1 MTDTRGGPAPF
12 PSSAAAGRAPHAP
25 GSGGVSVFV
34 GTWNLGNEAPQM
46 DACAEWL
53 ARARGHDVIA
63 IAAQEAS
70 YPHAK
75 HNLSPKLVSAELQD
89 ANAYQVKKL
98 GFMKSSKLTR
108 AGGMAAGAMAGAV
121 AAGPFAPVGFFVG
134 AAAGYYSSTKV
145 TEEIKV
151 RNHFFD
157 VVKAAVGPGYVVAQT
172 SVLLQMRLIVL
183 AAAPVADLVA
193 EVRAS

>member
-1 MTDTRGGPAPF
+1 MCGDNPNLLPEVNAATCFSTLAFAFTCVTFVAGPYWPFGTVSVLACIFGVVGGAMVTCCGPMRRQEQTPGF
-12 PSSAAAGRAPHAP
+12 AGRMQV
-25 GSGGVSVFV
+25 SGA
-34 GTWNLGNEAPQM
+34 L
-46 DACAEWL
+46 
-53 ARARGHDVIA
+53 
-63 IAAQEAS
+63 
-70 YPHAK
+70 
-75 HNLSPKLVSAELQD
+75 
-89 ANAYQVKKL
+89 
-98 GFMKSSKLTR
+98 
-108 AGGMAAGAMAGAV
+108 
-121 AAGPFAPVGFFVG
+121 FFVG

>member
-1 MTDTRGGPAPF
+1 MSGATILVSQTRHNLVAT
-12 PSSAAAGRAPHAP
+12 AR
-25 GSGGVSVFV
+25 SG
-34 GTWNLGNEAPQM
+34 A
-46 DACAEWL
+46 
-53 ARARGHDVIA
+53 VIA
-63 IAAQEAS
+63 LGVLM
-70 YPHAK
+70 P
-75 HNLSPKLVSAELQD
+75 LV
-89 ANAYQVKKL
+89 
-98 GFMKSSKLTR
+98 
-108 AGGMAAGAMAGAV
+108 
-121 AAGPFAPVGFFVG
+121 FFVG